1 MSEYSAYRGDGE
13 AGEGLVSAIF
23 DSLGAKVGAAF
34 VEASNP
40 SKFRDLSA
48 SSGGGSP
55 NGH

>member
-48 SSGGGSP
+48 SSGGGSLT
-55 NGH
+55 